1 MLVTF
6 RHYLGKGFL
15 RLNKKLLAV
24 IGGTIL
30 SASLVTGCGVNNDP
44 APPPA
49 DDNNGAEINR
59 NNRDNRIFNNNN
71 DRGIFDN
78 RGGGGGRYDMNTR
91 NDGDM
96 MRDNNTPVEDPME
109 DRLDRTDRNNRDR

>member
-6 RHYLGKGFL
+6 RTNHLGKGFF

-24 IGGTIL
+24 LGGTIL
-30 SASLVTGCGVNNDP
+30 TASLVTGCGTDNNDP
-44 APPPA
+44 APPA

-59 NNRDNRIFNNNN
+59 YDDRNNGMFNNNN

-78 RGGGGGRYDMNTR
+78 DGNDTNDRNTR

-96 MRDNNTPVEDPME
+96 MRDNNDPGEDTIE
-109 DRLDRTDRNNRDR
+109 DRLDMNDRDDRDR

>member
-6 RHYLGKGFL
+6 RTHYLGKGFL

-44 APPPA
+44 APPA

-59 NNRDNRIFNNNN
+59 NNGDNRIFNNNN
-71 DRGIFDN
+71 DRGN
-78 RGGGGGRYDMNTR
+78 NNGGGGRYDMNTR
-91 NDGDM
+91 NDGDI
-96 MRDNNTPVEDPME
+96 MRDNNTRGEDPME
-109 DRLDRTDRNNRDR
+109 DRLDMNDRNNRDR